1 MVPVRRNPE
10 GSNQVITPSQRSE
23 KVTSL
28 SKQNRFEVAYFRR
41 AHVAKVTKSLEKLRA
56 GQNEGSDS

>member
-28 SKQNRFEVAYFRR
+28 SKQIA
-41 AHVAKVTKSLEKLRA
+41 SKLPIS
-56 GQNEGSDS
+56 GVHMWQK